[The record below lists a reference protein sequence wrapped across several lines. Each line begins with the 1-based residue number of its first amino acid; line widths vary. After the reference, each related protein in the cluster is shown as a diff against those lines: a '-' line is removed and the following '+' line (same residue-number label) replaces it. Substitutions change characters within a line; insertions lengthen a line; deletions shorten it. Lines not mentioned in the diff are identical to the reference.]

1 MHALLKL
8 QKTNIATS
16 LCKIKKMGEK
26 EKEGNNRGRG
36 GGRFTSGYSILTWVE
51 LVASQREPPRFQPL
65 YYTF

>member
-36 GGRFTSGYSILTWVE
+36 G
-51 LVASQREPPRFQPL
+51 RENYIRIQHFDL
-65 YYTF
+65 G